1 MFLPK
6 RVNEAENLVEF
17 KNQQLRILQDANAR
31 LNKLKTQERV
41 KMKIYYDKTHKDKKF
56 NINDLVMV

>member
-41 KMKIYYDKTHKDKKF
+41 KMKIYYE
-56 NINDLVMV
+56 